1 MEGRAFAAHDS
12 RQLRYRFP
20 FGAVTEGERITL
32 NIDCGADVRNAKL
45 RIWTEG
51 RERIEHGV
59 RTDAGC
65 LHRRTDGKGSR
76 TVWDCGAGGTTGRR
90 GVAGR
95 GCGRTGSGSEKVI
108 EKRKNLELAL

>member
-1 MEGRAFAAHDS
+1 MEGRSFAAHDS

-51 RERIEHGV
+51 R
-59 RTDAGC
+59 
-65 LHRRTDGKGSR
+65 
-76 TVWDCGAGGTTGRR
+76 
-90 GVAGR
+90 
-95 GCGRTGSGSEKVI
+95 
-108 EKRKNLELAL
+108 